1 MRIIRLSMS
10 EKCFLSQKYNIDIET
25 LERLL
30 RDIDNMLQSKEHM
43 RRVKE
48 VSEHEE

>member
-1 MRIIRLSMS
+1 MRIIRLSIR
-10 EKCFLSQKYNIDIET
+10 EKCLLSQKYNINIET

-30 RDIDNMLQSKEHM
+30 RDIDNILQNKEYM

-48 VSEHEE
+48 VLDHEK

>member
-1 MRIIRLSMS
+1 MRIIRLSIS
-10 EKCFLSQKYNIDIET
+10 EKCFLSQKYNINIET

-30 RDIDNMLQSKEHM
+30 RDIDNMLQNKEYT

-48 VSEHEE
+48 VLDHEK

>member
-1 MRIIRLSMS
+1 MRIIRLSIS
-10 EKCFLSQKYNIDIET
+10 EKCFLSQKYNINIET

-30 RDIDNMLQSKEHM
+30 RDIDNILQNKEYM

-48 VSEHEE
+48 VLDHEE